1 MKHTMKRYV
10 PPEAL
15 VLLLVATV
23 VLLPLASLGIYV
35 YQKHQWAQNRL
46 TDFEPRYARLA
57 GLDANR
63 EALEQALGKAHAIEG
78 WYLYS
83 AEQDGTQTGNDAQQR
98 IRSILSSAGMTVVS
112 SQVLPAKDEKGIE
125 RIPLA
130 VRAEGD
136 IVSLQGA
143 LAGLAE
149 QKPALIVDDML
160 VHAQGPANKGPQ
172 RLAAQFS
179 LSVLRKGQ
187 P

>member
-23 VLLPLASLGIYV
+23 ILLPLASLGIYV

-83 AEQDGTQTGNDAQQR
+83 AEIG
-98 IRSILSSAGMTVVS
+98 
-112 SQVLPAKDEKGIE
+112 
-125 RIPLA
+125 
-130 VRAEGD
+130 RAH
-136 IVSLQGA
+136 V
-143 LAGLAE
+143 
-149 QKPALIVDDML
+149 
-160 VHAQGPANKGPQ
+160 
-172 RLAAQFS
+172 
-179 LSVLRKGQ
+179 
-187 P
+187 

>member
-1 MKHTMKRYV
+1 MKHTMKRYL

-15 VLLLVATV
+15 VLLLIATV
-23 VLLPLASLGIYV
+23 VLLPLGSFGIYV

-46 TDFEPRYARLA
+46 SDFEPRYARLA

-83 AEQDGTQTGNDAQQR
+83 SEQDGTQTGNDAQQR